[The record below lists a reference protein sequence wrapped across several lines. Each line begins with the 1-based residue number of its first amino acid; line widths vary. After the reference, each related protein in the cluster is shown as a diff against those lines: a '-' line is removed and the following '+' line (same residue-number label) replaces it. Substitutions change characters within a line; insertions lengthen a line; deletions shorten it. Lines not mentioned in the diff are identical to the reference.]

1 LAIAPGVRLRLA
13 WAMTAIVYIAA
24 ALAEIAGCFSF
35 WIWLR
40 EGRAVWWL
48 VPGVASLALFAWLL
62 TLVDTPAAGRAYAAY
77 GGVYVAAS
85 LGWLLVVE
93 GVRPDRWD
101 LLGAAI
107 CILGAGVIL
116 LAPRAA

>member
-1 LAIAPGVRLRLA
+1 MVAL
-13 WAMTAIVYIAA
+13 VYISA

-35 WIWLR
+35 WMWLR

-48 VPGVASLALFAWLL
+48 VPGIASLVLFAWLL

-85 LGWLLVVE
+85 LAWLFFVE

-101 LLGAAI
+101 LVGAAI
-107 CILGAGVIL
+107 CILGAAIIL
-116 LAPRAA
+116 LGPRTA